1 MTDLRIVPPSLPAL
15 GATMATPSAA
25 PQALSGESFLTSLQD
40 AIGRLNETQAQADQS
55 VQALLSGGPTTIH
68 ETMIALQ
75 KADVSFQMML
85 QVRNKVVS
93 AYEEIMRI
101 QL

>member
-1 MTDLRIVPPSLPAL
+1 MADLRITSPPLASL
-15 GATMATPSAA
+15 GAAAATPAA
-25 PQALSGESFLTSLQD
+25 ATPAASGESFLTSLQD
-40 AIGRLNETQAQADQS
+40 AVGRLNETQAQADES
-55 VQALLSGGPTTIH
+55 VQALLTGRTTNIH

-75 KADVSFQMML
+75 KADVSFQVML

-93 AYEEIMRI
+93 AYEEIMRM

>member
-1 MTDLRIVPPSLPAL
+1 MAPA
-15 GATMATPSAA
+15 A
-25 PQALSGESFLTSLQD
+25 SGESFLTSLQD
-40 AIGRLNETQAQADQS
+40 AVGRLNETQAQADTS
-55 VQALLSGGPTTIH
+55 VQNLLTGRTNNIH

-75 KADVSFQMML
+75 KADVSFQVML

-93 AYEEIMRI
+93 AYEEIMRM